1 MKQLQDVGTLAG
13 LFYLIGGLFVVFVL
27 IPIGIDEP
35 GNVEFNVLA
44 PAYWPRIICLVLAG
58 MGAAMLVR
66 GWLNRDTLDEDA
78 EGAFAGIIWW
88 RVGLVIAGTFGL
100 YASLDFLGLVL
111 AGAVALV
118 LLMLLAG
125 ERRPVLIACVAV
137 GVPMA
142 LYVFFTKAAGIPI
155 PSGILEPLLLKI

>member
-13 LFYLIGGLFVVFVL
+13 LLYLIGGLFVVFVL

-35 GNVEFNVLA
+35 GNVEFSALA

-58 MGAAMLVR
+58 LGAAMLVR
-66 GWLNRDTLDEDA
+66 GWMNRHSLDNESD
-78 EGAFAGIIWW
+78 GAFAGIIWW
-88 RVGLVIAGTFGL
+88 RAVLVIAGTFAL
-100 YASLDFLGLVL
+100 YAFLDFLGLVL
-111 AGAVALV
+111 AGAIALV
-118 LLMLLAG
+118 MLMLFAG
-125 ERRPVLIACVAV
+125 ERRPMLMACVAI